1 MTRISSNYFSIII
14 ALVIFLI
21 SIGRVFFFY
30 FSSDESLIG
39 VIPDDAFYYIQ
50 LAKHRA
56 SGGFWTFDGLSPA
69 TGFHFLYG
77 YFLVSIFFI
86 VPEINWRSLYL
97 LVGILASSSLG
108 LSAFYCA
115 KTIGKLFDRKLILLS
130 MIPFLSL
137 PMLLQSTAMME
148 SWLVVLFAALTI
160 YLITH
165 SQFMPNVS
173 GLISLFTVGVLGSL
187 ARTDYGMLPGM
198 IFCTVLMLQPFRQN
212 TILVRSFTVLLGAVC
227 GVMIVIIQNYILTGH
242 YTQASAQIKFY
253 WSAINGH
260 SFTPIITLLSNIL
273 VPVSIGKIGI
283 IIFWIVSFIIFCFAV
298 FRSIIN
304 IQNRPVSLSITIFF
318 ACSLTLLGYIF
329 FYRHNSAGLQMWYS
343 ANLAIPSAVCLT
355 AVFYYVL
362 RNKAFLLAKVITI
375 FFLFLAIYRFQF
387 IPYPHQYGMLQAG
400 LFLKNQSDEYR
411 YGSWNAGI
419 ISYFSGKSLINL
431 DGLTN
436 DEIVPYIKSNQL
448 IEYLNL
454 KQIRFLIDY
463 EDMLKRNDLRKRGG
477 YDDPRVEKCIKPLFA
492 VDKNFIPWDSSPLKI
507 FAVDNDC
514 N

>member
-1 MTRISSNYFSIII
+1 MRLISSNYFSIII
-14 ALVIFLI
+14 AIVIFLI
-21 SIGRVFFFY
+21 SIGRVFYFY
-30 FSSDESLIG
+30 FSSDKSLIG

-50 LAKHRA
+50 IAKHRA
-56 SGGFWTFDGLSPA
+56 SDGFWTFDGLSPA

-77 YFLVSIFFI
+77 HFLVLIFFI
-86 VPEINWRSLYL
+86 APDINWRSLYL

-115 KTIGKLFDRKLILLS
+115 KTIGKLFDRKVALLTA
-130 MIPFLSL
+130 IPFLSS
-137 PMLLQSTAMME
+137 PILLQSTAMME
-148 SWLVVLFAALTI
+148 SWLVLLFAALTI
-160 YLITH
+160 YLIIND
-165 SQFMPNVS
+165 QFMPS
-173 GLISLFTVGVLGSL
+173 ISRLISLFAVGLLGSL

-198 IFCTVLMLQPFRQN
+198 IFCTVLMLQPFRKN
-212 TILVRSFTVLLGAVC
+212 TMLVRSFTVLLGAVC
-227 GVMIVIIQNYILTGH
+227 GVIIVIIQNYILTGH
-242 YTQASAQIKFY
+242 YTQATAQIKFY
-253 WSAINGH
+253 WSTVNGH
-260 SFTPIITLLSNIL
+260 SFAPIIVLLSNIL
-273 VPVSIGKIGI
+273 MPFNIGRIW
-283 IIFWIVSFIIFCFAV
+283 IIFWIVSFFIFCFAV
-298 FRSIIN
+298 FRSITN
-304 IQNRPVSLSITIFF
+304 TQNRPASSSVTIFF

-329 FYRHNSAGLQMWYS
+329 FYRHNSAALQMWYS

-355 AVFYYVL
+355 AVLYYVF
-362 RNKAFLLAKVITI
+362 RNKVFLIAKVITI
-375 FFLFLAIYRFQF
+375 FFIFLAIYRFQF

-436 DEIVPYIKSNQL
+436 DEVIPYIKSNQL

-463 EDMLKRNDLRKRGG
+463 EDMLMKDSLRKQGG

-492 VDKNFIPWDSSPLKI
+492 VDKNAIPWGSGSLKL